1 MTEYSFDEAIKL
13 QPIEIISLFAWQT
26 LCIRLINSLNNVNK
40 KVNFNVNNLLIKST
54 CNGVV
59 GLIMRASKG
68 EK

>member
-1 MTEYSFDEAIKL
+1 MTEYSFDEAIKS
-13 QPIEIISLFAWQT
+13 QPTEIIRLFIRQAP
-26 LCIRLINSLNNVNK
+26 CIRLINSLNNVNK

-59 GLIMRASKG
+59 GLIMKASKG